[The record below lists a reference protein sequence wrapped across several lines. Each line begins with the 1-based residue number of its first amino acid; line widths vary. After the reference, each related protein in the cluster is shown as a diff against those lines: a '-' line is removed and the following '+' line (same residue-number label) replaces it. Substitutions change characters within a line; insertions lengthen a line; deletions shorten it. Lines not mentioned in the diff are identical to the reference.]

1 MNLENEIKN
10 DIKNDI
16 KIENN
21 QDKFLDTFLG
31 KTINGAIDIGLKT
44 ILPDLIENQIID
56 IKNAL
61 LMNGLTEGIE
71 TAVKSAVNFAKS
83 AAGIITGNFQ
93 NIDQIKIAT
102 DSGGIID
109 TISNVLDYSLD
120 KIYHKGIINSTVN
133 SIIKKGKNI
142 ILNTVSTN
150 IKKEMNEQN
159 NLINNLENSIESWKI
174 AYNNKDLVLMNKIYE
189 KIEKN
194 INKIVPLENLIKD
207 IRKIENIH
215 NFIKN
220 RGNNIE
226 ITELE
231 KDLIEKFS
239 N

>member
-1 MNLENEIKN
+1 MNLENE
-10 DIKNDI
+10 IKNDI

-31 KTINGAIDIGLKT
+31 KTINGAIDIGLRT

-133 SIIKKGKNI
+133 SIIKQGKNTV
-142 ILNTVSTN
+142 LNTVSTN
-150 IKKEMNEQN
+150 IKKEMKQQD
-159 NLINNLENSIESWKI
+159 NLINNLENSIELWKN
-174 AYNNKDLVLMNKIYE
+174 AYNNKDLNLMNKIYE

-207 IRKIENIH
+207 VRKIENIH

-231 KDLIEKFS
+231 NDLIEKFS

>member
-61 LMNGLTEGIE
+61 LMNGLTEGIQ

-231 KDLIEKFS
+231 KDI
-239 N
+239 NCWIAN

>member
-61 LMNGLTEGIE
+61 LMNGLTEGIQ